1 MLSAAHVRRAAT
13 NVALF
18 VLLGAVLSAA
28 AFAQHSWRIA
38 DFDTQLHTD
47 ADGETRVAEKITLVF
62 IGEWHGIHRVIP
74 IDYPGP
80 AGRNFTLFM
89 KVTGVTDGAGN
100 SYKYD
105 QTTHN
110 GYRDLKIYLPGA
122 VDTTKTVEID
132 YTLRNAIRFFPDHDE
147 LYWNVTGNDWPVPID
162 HASATV
168 FLPDAAAGGLRAQ
181 AFTGMYGERGRE
193 ASADLRGPDVI
204 FETSNPLSMREGLTL
219 DVYIPKGVIR
229 APSALTNLIWI
240 VESNP
245 ILFLPVFAFVVM
257 FAMWWFEGRDPDP
270 GMSVA
275 PMYSPPDKMTP
286 AEVGTLIDDSV
297 DPRDIT
303 CTLVDLAV
311 KGYLTIEEH
320 DTKTLLFNNR
330 DYTFHLL
337 KPRAQWDGLAEHERL
352 LLDQVFGLGN
362 DVSLAS
368 LRNHFYTAIPPLKH
382 DIIQALKDKG
392 MYRLDPETANGWR
405 IGAIIVIALPFV
417 AAQWAGWANFFASG
431 FMAIVAIAL
440 AVVIVFLFGR
450 IMTAKSYLGART
462 RVQIA
467 GFQEFMRRVDEQR
480 LKTMPPD
487 TFEKYLA
494 YAMALSVE
502 HHWAQAF
509 KGLLKD
515 PPRWYVGPQGTYF
528 DPIYFTNNMSMM
540 SNVAATTFVSAPRAS
555 STGSG
560 FGGGFG
566 GGGGFSGG
574 GFGGGGGSA
583 F

>member
-1 MLSAAHVRRAAT
+1 MQRALLALAACALLSAT
-13 NVALF
+13 
-18 VLLGAVLSAA
+18 

-38 DFDTQLHTD
+38 DYD
-47 ADGETRVAEKITLVF
+47 AQIHIDKDGETRVAEKITLVF
-62 IGEWHGIHRVIP
+62 IGEWHGIHRTIP

-80 AGRNFTLFM
+80 GGRNFTLFM
-89 KVTGVTDGAGN
+89 KVTSVTDGAGN
-100 SYKYD
+100 SYKYE

-110 GYRDLKIYLPGA
+110 GYRDLKIYIPGA

-132 YTLRNAIRFFPDHDE
+132 YTLRNAVRFFPDHDE
-147 LYWNVTGNDWPVPID
+147 FYWNVTGNDWPVPID

-168 FLPDAAAGGLRAQ
+168 FLPDAAANGIRAQ
-181 AFTGMYGERGRE
+181 AFTGMYGERGR
-193 ASADLRGPDVI
+193 AATADIRGSNVL
-204 FETSNPLSMREGLTL
+204 FETSNPLSMREGLTI
-219 DVYIPKGVIR
+219 DVYIPKGVIKE
-229 APSALTNLIWI
+229 PGALTNLIWI

-257 FAMWWFEGRDPDP
+257 FGMWWFEGRDPDP

-320 DTKTLLFNNR
+320 DSKVLFFSNK
-330 DYTFHLL
+330 DYTYHLV
-337 KPRAQWDGLAEHERL
+337 KPREQWQSLAEHERL
-352 LLDQVFGLGN
+352 LLDQIFGFGK
-362 DVSLAS
+362 DVTLSSLK
-368 LRNHFYTAIPPLKH
+368 NQFYTAIPPIKH
-382 DIIQALKDKG
+382 DIIQALKHKG

-405 IGAIIVIALPFV
+405 MGGIVVIALPFV
-417 AAQWAGWANFFASG
+417 VAQWAGWANFFSSG
-431 FMAIVAIAL
+431 FLAIVAIAL
-440 AVVIVFLFGR
+440 AVVVVFLFGR
-450 IMTAKSYLGART
+450 IMTAKSYLGAKT
-462 RVQIA
+462 WVQIA
-467 GFQEFMRRVDEQR
+467 GFQEFMKRVDEQR

-494 YAMALSVE
+494 YAMALGVE

-515 PPRWYVGPQGTYF
+515 PPRWYVGPRGTYF
-528 DPIYFTNNMSMM
+528 DPIYFTNNMSVM

-555 STGSG
+555 SSGSG
-560 FGGGFG
+560 FGGGGF